1 PVPPKDSAGA
11 PEVYRSWYRVTLPLL
26 TPSFSATMSSEQG
39 DTISLL
45 QLASGYSS
53 GNPLVAA
60 AVWAY
65 VSAVVAWR
73 PVRIVHLARVEGI
86 CLGAIA
92 FRVLH
97 ERGPP
102 GFIAE
107 AIGLLTDLLT
117 DIALCP
123 LALAGSESKCI
134 EVLVLSGHC
143 NCRTEQQCGG

>member
-1 PVPPKDSAGA
+1 MKKAGDETRLRSIISVLSLSWSRHARLGPKPPVPIPV
-11 PEVYRSWYRVTLPLL
+11 P
-26 TPSFSATMSSEQG
+26 
-39 DTISLL
+39 ISP
-45 QLASGYSS
+45 
-53 GNPLVAA
+53 NWLVAA
-60 AVWAY
+60 AVGAY
-65 VSAVVAWR
+65 VAAVVAWR

-97 ERGPP
+97 ERGPS

-134 EVLVLSGHC
+134 EVLVLSGHR
-143 NCRTEQQCGG
+143 NCRTEQQSKPDQHASCATAY